1 MVFILDV
8 SDDWF
13 RDQLWP
19 MIGLVCLAK
28 LESALANHSDHQHLR
43 KLFKTLHVAE
53 NCNTL
58 STKYTWCAVLRC
70 MILRNLTVLE
80 TAVHSSGFFSL
91 LPLNAVQKLVVYN
104 NNMFLQFMKQTQIS
118 SIKDLFLAKFYSCT
132 EFQNLVVLTPKL
144 QSLSLVHCDI
154 SDKQLTDIAK
164 STPFIKAFRLTPTR
178 LSISASTID
187 ALARSWPQLQQ
198 LSLARLATL
207 YDTGLLVIS
216 QSCPHLI
223 VVDIRYCPNITCNAV
238 NLLRT
243 RCKLLKK
250 VRVTLSRVVLPVVPV
265 PVPVRTFTEAKAA
278 CLCYHETFC
287 IDHIHANVWVSGGLN

>member
-43 KLFKTLHVAE
+43 KLFQTLHVAE
-53 NCNTL
+53 NCKTL
-58 STKYTWCAVLRC
+58 STKYSWCAVLRS
-70 MILRNLTVLE
+70 MILKNLTVLE
-80 TAVHSSGFFSL
+80 SAVHASGYFSL
-91 LPLNAVQKLVVYN
+91 SHLNAVQKLVVYN
-104 NNMFLQFMKQTQIS
+104 NNTFLQFMKQTQTS
-118 SIKDLFLAKFYSCT
+118 SIKDLVLAKFNSCT

-154 SDKQLTDIAK
+154 SDKQLIDIAK
-164 STPFIKAFRLTPTR
+164 STPFIKAFKLTPTR

-198 LSLARLATL
+198 LSLARLSTL

-243 RCKLLKK
+243 HCKLLKR
-250 VRVTLSRVVLPVVPV
+250 VRVTLSKVVLPVVPV
-265 PVPVRTFTEAKAA
+265 PLVPVPERVTTEAA
-278 CLCYHETFC
+278 CCYHETFC
-287 IDHIHANVWVSGGLN
+287 IDHIHANVCVSGGLN